1 MSSEV
6 FIILAGPQPVPC
18 SRRGGGSAPRAP
30 PGAGNCPAPS
40 FHGRRSSQRRRER
53 SLVSLDLHLCHSLLG
68 PLGAWLPSYHQLFPL
83 CTWLVFL
90 RWQVSISGLGLVF
103 FLSDCNPI
111 LQIVYSLLQLDCI
124 WHSDRYWKHWRETGP
139 KQFLNN

>member
-40 FHGRRSSQRRRER
+40 FHGRRSSLNTGGRGA
-53 SLVSLDLHLCHSLLG
+53 SSHWIYICVTACWVPGCHPTTSYSHCALDMYFSG
-68 PLGAWLPSYHQLFPL
+68 DKFPFRV
-83 CTWLVFL
+83 WVWF
-90 RWQVSISGLGLVF
+90 F

-124 WHSDRYWKHWRETGP
+124 WHSDRY
-139 KQFLNN
+139 